1 MLAVGRR
8 NARGR
13 AGLKPVNNS
22 KQMLSQRVI
31 LGMGLA
37 ILLVI
42 SGTSIGL
49 DTKLRSM
56 SIESDRTAAVLKQL
70 ADLKVD
76 VRAAEAAARGYAL
89 TGDSGFSDEFQQSRA
104 AIAPGFA
111 ALLGVT
117 DDSAQRRL
125 LEETSALMQR
135 SLAASDELINSRGA
149 SGSAAESARMLG
161 PEPRGLA
168 QTIAANLDTIQAAER
183 ALLARQSADSRL
195 TGRVLLIVD
204 LCGVGLILL
213 LAGFLIREAG
223 RSRRQLSD
231 SLDASRAAAQSLE
244 VSVAER
250 SEDLVAVHE
259 ELLRSWSVME
269 STFRSMAEAV
279 LVIDRD
285 GEVMLSNPA
294 AERTLRCRPGMN
306 VTKLR
311 GLSSQFHVDGV
322 TPLAERDLPAARAL
336 RGEEFD
342 DLEFI
347 ARPHNGNPQV
357 HLVVSGR
364 PLREASGAISGAA
377 LVYHDITASR
387 ETERKLQQAQ
397 KLEAMGKLTGGV
409 AHDFNN
415 MLTIITGNTETL
427 VAGLQDRPALR
438 ATAALIDQAA
448 QRCSE
453 LIEHLLAF
461 ARRQPL
467 HPRNIDV
474 NAAISDVAKLLR
486 PTLGEQIEIATV
498 LDPTL
503 AAAHLDASQLANSLL
518 NMAINARDAMP
529 NGGRLTLETRMVAH
543 EASGLDSPAGSGPR
557 RYVMIAVSDTG
568 SGMPAHVREKVF
580 EPFFTTKEVG
590 KGSGLGLSMVYGF
603 VTQSGGH
610 IRVDSEEGRGTT
622 IRLYL
627 PPAEGAAVKAV
638 PKAEPASGGSEAI
651 LVVED
656 DALVRNF
663 VTAQLAGLGY
673 KAVAAAD
680 GPSALAKLKNG
691 ERFDLLFTD
700 VVMPGGMSGRQLAE
714 EAQKVRPGVK
724 VLYTSGY
731 TDDTIMHHG
740 RLDPDVLL
748 LQKPYRK
755 GELAQM
761 VRKALGG

>member
-1 MLAVGRR
+1 
-8 NARGR
+8 
-13 AGLKPVNNS
+13 
-22 KQMLSQRVI
+22 MLSQRSI
-31 LGMGLA
+31 LGMGLT
-37 ILLVI
+37 ILLII

-49 DTKLRSM
+49 DTKSKRV
-56 SIESDRTAAVLKQL
+56 SIKADRTVAVLKQF
-70 ADLKVD
+70 ADLKEQ
-76 VRAAEAAARGYAL
+76 VRAAEAAARGFAL
-89 TGDSGFSDEFQQSRA
+89 TGDPGLADEFRQARA

-111 ALLGVT
+111 TLLDAI
-117 DDSAQRRL
+117 DDPAQRSL
-125 LEETSALMQR
+125 LEETGALVQR
-135 SLAASDELINSRGA
+135 RLAMADELIRLRSA
-149 SGSAAESARMLG
+149 SESAAGAAGKMVTEARGMG
-161 PEPRGLA
+161 
-168 QTIAANLDTIQAAER
+168 QTITANLDKLQAEQR
-183 ALLARQSADSRL
+183 AQLARQSAESRR

-204 LCGVGLILL
+204 LCGVALILL
-213 LAGFLIREAG
+213 LAGVLIREAG

-231 SLDASRAAAQSLE
+231 SLDASRATAQSLE
-244 VSVAER
+244 ASMAER
-250 SEDLVAVHE
+250 SEHLIAAHE
-259 ELLRSWSVME
+259 ELRRSTSVME

-279 LVIDRD
+279 LVIDRN

-294 AERTLRCRPGMN
+294 AEKMLHYRPGRN
-306 VTKLR
+306 VVKLR
-311 GLSSQFHVDGV
+311 ALAAVFHADGV
-322 TPLAERDLPAARAL
+322 TPLATQDLPAARAL

-342 DLEFI
+342 DLEFV
-347 ARPHNGNPQV
+347 ARPHSGNPQV

-364 PLREASGAISGAA
+364 PLRDASGAISGAA
-377 LVYHDITASR
+377 LVYHDITTSR

-438 ATAALIDQAA
+438 ATATLIDQAA
-448 QRCSE
+448 QRCAE

-486 PTLGEQIEIATV
+486 PTLGEQIEIITV
-498 LDPTL
+498 LDPGL

-529 NGGRLTLETRMVAH
+529 NGGRLTLETRMVTH
-543 EASGLDSPAGSGPR
+543 EESGLDSPAGAGPG
-557 RYVMIAVSDTG
+557 RYVMIAVGDTG

-610 IRVDSEEGRGTT
+610 IRVDSEEDLGTT

-627 PPAEGAAVKAV
+627 PPAEGGAVKAV
-638 PKAEPASGGSEAI
+638 AKAEPAAGGSETI
-651 LVVED
+651 LIVED

-663 VTAQLAGLGY
+663 VTAQLAALGY
-673 KAVAAAD
+673 QAVAAAD
-680 GPSALAKLKNG
+680 GPSALQRLKSG

-714 EAQKVRPGVK
+714 EAQKIRPGVK

-740 RLDPDVLL
+740 RLDPGVLL

-761 VRKALGG
+761 VRKALAS

>member
-1 MLAVGRR
+1 
-8 NARGR
+8 
-13 AGLKPVNNS
+13 
-22 KQMLSQRVI
+22 MLSQRFI
-31 LGMGLA
+31 LGMGLT

-49 DTKLRSM
+49 HTKSRRD
-56 SIESDRTAAVLKQL
+56 SIETDRTVAVLKQY
-70 ADLKVD
+70 ADLKVQ
-76 VRAAEAAARGYAL
+76 VRAAEAATRGFAL
-89 TGDSGFSDEFQQSRA
+89 TGDVGFADEFRQARE

-111 ALLGVT
+111 ALLGAI
-117 DDSAQRRL
+117 DDPAQRSLLEQTNALVQRRL
-125 LEETSALMQR
+125 AL
-135 SLAASDELINSRGA
+135 SDEAIRLRSA
-149 SGSAAESARMLG
+149 SQSAEASQKVAEARDM
-161 PEPRGLA
+161 A
-168 QTIAANLDTIQAAER
+168 QTIAANLDRMQAEQR
-183 ALLARQSADSRL
+183 ARLARQSADSRL
-195 TGRVLLIVD
+195 TGRILLIAQ
-204 LCGVGLILL
+204 LCGVALILL

-223 RSRRQLSD
+223 RWRRQLSD
-231 SLDASRAAAQSLE
+231 SLEAGRAAAQSLE
-244 VSVAER
+244 ASVAER
-250 SEDLVAVHE
+250 SEHLIAAHE
-259 ELLRSWSVME
+259 ELRRSSSVME
-269 STFRSMAEAV
+269 SAFRSMAEAV
-279 LVIDRD
+279 LVIDCN

-294 AERTLRCRPGMN
+294 AEKMLRYRSGMN
-306 VTKLR
+306 VVKLR
-311 GLSSQFHVDGV
+311 ALAAVFHADGV
-322 TPLAERDLPAARAL
+322 TPLAAQDLPAARAL
-336 RGEEFD
+336 RGEKFN
-342 DLEFI
+342 DLEFV
-347 ARPHNGNPQV
+347 ARPYSGNPPL

-364 PLREASGAISGAA
+364 PLREASGTISGAA
-377 LVYHDITASR
+377 LIYHDITASR

-486 PTLGEQIEIATV
+486 PTLGEQIEIVTV
-498 LDPTL
+498 LDPQL

-529 NGGRLTLETRMVAH
+529 NGGRLTLETRMVTH
-543 EASGLDSPAGSGPR
+543 EESGLDSPAGTGPG
-557 RYVMIAVSDTG
+557 RYVMIAVGDTG
-568 SGMPAHVREKVF
+568 SGMPAHVRDKVF

-590 KGSGLGLSMVYGF
+590 KGSGLGLPMVYGF

-610 IRVDSEEGRGTT
+610 IRVDSEEGHGTT

-627 PPAEGAAVKAV
+627 PPAEGSAVKAV
-638 PKAEPASGGSEAI
+638 AKAEPAAGGSETI

-673 KAVAAAD
+673 RAVAAAD
-680 GPSALAKLKNG
+680 GPSALEKLKDG

-700 VVMPGGMSGRQLAE
+700 VVMPGGMSGRQLADQ
-714 EAQKVRPGVK
+714 AQKIRPGVK

-740 RLDPDVLL
+740 RLDPGVLL

-755 GELAQM
+755 GELARM

>member
-1 MLAVGRR
+1 
-8 NARGR
+8 
-13 AGLKPVNNS
+13 
-22 KQMLSQRVI
+22 MLSQRFI
-31 LGMGLA
+31 LGMGLT

-42 SGTSIGL
+42 SGTSIAL
-49 DTKLRSM
+49 DTKSRRDSY
-56 SIESDRTAAVLKQL
+56 ETDRTVATLKQF
-70 ADLKVD
+70 ADLKVQ
-76 VRAAEAAARGYAL
+76 VRAAEAAARGFAL
-89 TGDSGFSDEFQQSRA
+89 TGDDGFANEFQQARE
-104 AIAPGFA
+104 AIAPEFA
-111 ALLGVT
+111 GLLGAI
-117 DDSAQRRL
+117 DDPAQRSL
-125 LEETSALMQR
+125 LEETSALVQR
-135 SLAASDELINSRGA
+135 RLAIGDELIRSRGA
-149 SGSAAESARMLG
+149 REGAEVSAGKMVREDRDMAR
-161 PEPRGLA
+161 
-168 QTIAANLDTIQAAER
+168 TVTANLDKMQAEQR
-183 ALLARQSADSRL
+183 ARLARQTADTRL
-195 TGRVLLIVD
+195 TGRILFIVD
-204 LCGVGLILL
+204 LCGVALILL
-213 LAGFLIREAG
+213 LAGVLIREAG

-231 SLDASRAAAQSLE
+231 SLDASRAAAQSLKA
-244 VSVAER
+244 SVAER
-250 SEDLVAVHE
+250 SEDLVAAHE
-259 ELLRSWSVME
+259 ELRRSSSVME

-279 LVIDRD
+279 LVIDRN

-294 AERTLRCRPGMN
+294 AEKILHYRPGMN
-306 VTKLR
+306 VVNQR
-311 GLSSQFHVDGV
+311 SPSFRADGI
-322 TPLAERDLPAARAL
+322 TPLPDEDRPSARAL

-342 DLEFI
+342 DLEFV
-347 ARPHNGNPQV
+347 ARPGGGEAQV
-357 HLVVSGR
+357 QLVVSGR
-364 PLREASGAISGAA
+364 PVREASGAISGAA
-377 LVYHDITASR
+377 LIYHDITASR

-397 KLEAMGKLTGGV
+397 KLEAIGKLTGGV

-415 MLTIITGNTETL
+415 MLTVITGNTETL
-427 VAGLQDRPALR
+427 VTGLQNLPALR

-467 HPRNIDV
+467 HPRDIDV
-474 NAAISDVAKLLR
+474 NAAIADVAKLLR

-498 LDPTL
+498 LDPGL

-529 NGGRLTLETRMVAH
+529 SGGRLTLETRMVTH
-543 EASGLDSPAGSGPR
+543 EESGLDSPAGSGPG
-557 RYVMIAVSDTG
+557 RYVMIAVGDTG
-568 SGMPAHVREKVF
+568 SGMPAQVREKVF

-590 KGSGLGLSMVYGF
+590 KGSGLGLPMVYGF

-610 IRVDSEEGRGTT
+610 IRIDSEEGRGTT

-638 PKAEPASGGSEAI
+638 PKAEPATGGNETI

-656 DALVRNF
+656 DPLVRNF

-673 KAVAAAD
+673 RAVAAPD
-680 GPSALAKLKNG
+680 GPSALQKLKNG

-700 VVMPGGMSGRQLAE
+700 VVMPGGMSGRQLAD
-714 EAQKVRPGVK
+714 EAQKIRPDVK

-755 GELAQM
+755 AELARL
-761 VRKALGG
+761 VRQALGS